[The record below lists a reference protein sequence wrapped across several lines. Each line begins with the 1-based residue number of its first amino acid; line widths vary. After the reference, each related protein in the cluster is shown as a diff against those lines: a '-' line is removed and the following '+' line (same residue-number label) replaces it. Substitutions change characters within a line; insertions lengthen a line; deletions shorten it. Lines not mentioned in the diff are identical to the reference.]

1 MTTVFV
7 SGATGFIAQET
18 VKQLVQKGY
27 KVIGSVRSAER
38 GDRLKKNLGSDNFTY
53 EIVEDIQKE
62 GSFDETLKKHPE
74 VTIFLHTAS
83 PFHFKTTD
91 IENDL
96 LKPAV
101 EGTKNALKAIKE
113 HGPNVKKVV
122 ITSSFAAI
130 KKNTGDDNPNLVLT
144 EESWNDSTKEQA
156 VKDPLSGY
164 IASKA
169 FAEKAAWEFLE
180 KEKPQFVLSTVNPTL
195 VLGPQA
201 FISEIKNELNTSSEV
216 INSILKSGPNDPLP
230 PILEFFIDV
239 RDVAKA
245 HIAAF
250 EKKEAEGKRL
260 LVSEGRFVAQNIVDY
275 INKDFPQF
283 KGKIAAGNPGQYPDF
298 NAFSK
303 IDNSKTREIL
313 GFDFIN
319 FETCVKD
326 TVQQILDAGFSR

>member
-1 MTTVFV
+1 MTTVFI

-62 GSFDETLKKHPE
+62 GSFDEVLKKHPE

-83 PFHFKTTD
+83 PFHFKATD
-91 IENDL
+91 VENDL

-130 KKNTGDDNPNLVLT
+130 KKSSGDDDPNLVLT
-144 EESWNDSTKEQA
+144 EESWNDITKEQA
-156 VKDPLSGY
+156 VKDPFSGY
-164 IASKA
+164 RASKA

-180 KEKPQFVLSTVNPTL
+180 KERPQFVLSTVNPTY
-195 VLGPQA
+195 VFGPQA
-201 FISEIKNELNTSSEV
+201 FISEIKSELNTSSEV
-216 INSILKSGPNDPLP
+216 INSIVKAGPNDPLP
-230 PILEFFIDV
+230 PTSGFFVDV

-245 HIAAF
+245 HLAAF

-260 LVSEGRFVAQNIVDY
+260 LVSEGRFVPQQIVDY
-275 INKDFPQF
+275 INKDFSQL
-283 KGKIAAGNPGQYPDF
+283 KGKIPTGNPGQYPDF
-298 NAFSK
+298 NALSK

-319 FETCVKD
+319 LETTVKD